1 MHSIPRVGIP
11 TYYAGTRYRSR
22 LEARWAAFFA
32 RMEWEADYEP
42 LDLVRYIPD
51 FVLRF
56 RRPCIVEVKP
66 CVTLAEL
73 HDYAGK
79 IDAWDGDAL
88 VVGSVLHWAPRG
100 ARETQPL
107 LDEAGQL
114 RRAPSVPEEPTIV
127 TLGRMRVEGHWF
139 DARLERSSAIDRP
152 SDAIGP
158 DLWSTQPAAEIAPSW
173 HLSPRG
179 VLPVGGERSVR
190 FAFAY
195 AGNQTQ
201 WRRPREAPQRT
212 VSDYESV
219 WPWEQNE
226 RSRENRERPIT
237 DYLPF

>member
-32 RMEWEADYEP
+32 GLGWEADYEP
-42 LDLVRYIPD
+42 LDLQRYIPD

-66 CVTLAEL
+66 CVTLGEL

-88 VVGSVLHWAPRG
+88 VVGSVLHWTHRPRQ
-100 ARETQPL
+100 ASSL
-107 LDEAGQL
+107 LDEAGLL
-114 RRAPSVPEEPTIV
+114 RRAPSHPDEPAIV
-127 TLGRMRVEGHWF
+127 TIGRMRVEGHWF
-139 DARLERSSAIDRP
+139 DARLSHEAPEEGP

-158 DLWSTQPAAEIAPSW
+158 GQMPTLKGFDLPKEWI
-173 HLSPRG
+173 LSPRG
-179 VLPVGGERSVR
+179 VLPAGGERSVR

-195 AGNQTQ
+195 AGNDTQ
-201 WRRPREAPQRT
+201 WRPGRRIPREVTHHSEYGDEIRGTEEFSYDARA
-212 VSDYESV
+212 
-219 WPWEQNE
+219 
-226 RSRENRERPIT
+226 